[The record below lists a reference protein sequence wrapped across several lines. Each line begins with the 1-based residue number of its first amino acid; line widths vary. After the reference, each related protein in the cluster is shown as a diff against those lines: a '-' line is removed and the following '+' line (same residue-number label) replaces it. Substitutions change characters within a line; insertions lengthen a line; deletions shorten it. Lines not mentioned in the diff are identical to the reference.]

1 MFIVSNVAF
10 PQYRESGEC
19 SENVSYGYGT
29 PTHHDLFNDTSFI
42 FLGHYVQAV
51 HRIDYKEKVEEVTE
65 KVVRHDLLALILN
78 VLSSSILNISIVCV
92 LGGVYS
98 VMKLFFPQ

>member
-1 MFIVSNVAF
+1 MAF

-19 SENVSYGYGT
+19 SEDVSYGYGT
-29 PTHHDLFNDTSFI
+29 PTHHDLFI
-42 FLGHYVQAV
+42 CLGHYVQAV

-65 KVVRHDLLALILN
+65 KVVRHDLLAFILK

-98 VMKLFFPQ
+98 VVKLFFPQ